1 MTDFDDDLELEQT
14 QPLDPNIRKQLR
26 EAEKAR
32 KELAEIRAELERTQR
47 ESLFTEAGIPKS
59 GAGALLRKAYD
70 GAADIE
76 AIRKAAEEYG
86 VIQPEAPVVDTSNQE
101 LEALRR
107 AQGATAGTTGA
118 MPSPDQEFVEA
129 VSKATSPEEVM
140 KVVQGQLGQRVGV
153 WTSRDSY

>member
-1 MTDFDDDLELEQT
+1 MTDFDDELETEQN

-47 ESLFTEAGIPKS
+47 DALFTEAGIPKS

-86 VIQPEAPVVDTSNQE
+86 VLQPAAPVVDTSNQE

-118 MPSPDQEFVEA
+118 MPAPDQEFIEA
-129 VSKATSPEEVM
+129 ISQANSPEEVM
-140 KVVQGQLGQRVGV
+140 KVVQGQLGKQVGV
-153 WTSRDSY
+153 WTSRESY